1 VTFRLLDALQAS
13 VTLFPFAAV
22 TWTFVG
28 GFSVLRGAL
37 AASASGVIRR
47 SAAATVK
54 KAPLTGL
61 RIGSPSG

>member
-1 VTFRLLDALQAS
+1 VTFRLLDSAQAT

-28 GFSVLRGAL
+28 GWSVLREAL

-47 SAAATVK
+47 STAAAVK
-54 KAPLTGL
+54 NAPLTGL

>member
-1 VTFRLLDALQAS
+1 VTFRLLDSLHPS
-13 VTLFPFAAV
+13 VTVFPFAAV

-28 GFSVLRGAL
+28 GFSVLRAPP

-47 SAAATVK
+47 STAATVK
-54 KAPLTGL
+54 SPPLTGL